1 MDIINLH
8 QVVVLAA
15 QGLLVS
21 TLILFLF
28 RIRSKLGIGFLYAA
42 IGMFQFL
49 QVYLASTVQIN
60 ITDNIIVS
68 PGSTVLFMVSLF
80 AILLIY
86 IKEDAAETRKII
98 YALLATN
105 IAMVVLLQSFKWS
118 MDSVSGEQLFKVS
131 TQIFDTNIIVLL
143 VGTVTLFVDSIL
155 LIIIYEFISKR
166 VKWIFLRVL
175 ITIGLVAIFDTICFS
190 LLAFGSS
197 ELLSSIMFSGLI
209 SKSFATVFYSIIFS
223 IYLFYIE
230 KGTDDN
236 PDFKINDIFHTLSYR
251 QKFELE
257 KTQKDDIKKKA
268 EQAIKMS
275 KVRYETLARISP
287 VGIFLSDI
295 EGKTVYV
302 NPMWCSISGIDEEN
316 AIGDGWLN
324 AVHPADIDMIKEN
337 WKTAQE
343 LNVNSHIEYR
353 FIHNDGSIIWVL
365 GQAVPEIDI
374 ENNKIG
380 YIGTITDITKLKQY
394 EKEQIQLKEKAQESD
409 RLKSAFLAN
418 MSHEIRTPMNGIL
431 GFSDLLKE
439 PDLDNDERNEYISVI
454 ERSGMRML
462 NIINDIVD
470 ISKIESGL
478 MKVYLEQVNINEVV
492 QFIYDFFK
500 PETERKNIILQL
512 FKPLHDQDVALDTD
526 KEKVIGVLTNLV
538 KNAIKHTNSGGIEFG
553 YKKKTIEESS
563 FLEFYVKDT
572 GSGVPA
578 DKREAIFDRFIQAEM
593 ANNRTIEGTGLGLP
607 ISKAYVE
614 MLGGNIW
621 LDDVETEK
629 TIFYFTLPFNTDES
643 IPEEG

>member
-1 MDIINLH
+1 MDIINVYQLA
-8 QVVVLAA
+8 VLSV
-15 QGLLVS
+15 QGLLVA

-28 RIRSKLGIGFLYAA
+28 RMRSVLGIGFLYAA

-49 QVYLASTVQIN
+49 QVYLASTVQVN

-68 PGSTVLFMVSLF
+68 PGTTVLFMVSLF

-105 IAMVVLLQSFKWS
+105 IAMAILLQSFNWNLDNENGK
-118 MDSVSGEQLFKVS
+118 QLFTVS
-131 TQIFDTNIIVLL
+131 TQLFDTNILVLI
-143 VGTVTLFVDSIL
+143 VGTVTLFVDSL
-155 LIIIYEFISKR
+155 LIIILYEFISKR
-166 VKWIFLRVL
+166 IKWMFPKVL
-175 ITIGLVAIFDTICFS
+175 ITMLTVTIFDTLSFS
-190 LLAFGSS
+190 FLAFWSS
-197 ELLSSIMFSGLI
+197 EYFSDILYSGLLSKGS
-209 SKSFATVFYSIIFS
+209 AAVFYSIIFS
-223 IYLFYIE
+223 IYLYYIE
-230 KGTDDN
+230 KDENDN
-236 PDFKINDIFHTLSYR
+236 PDYTLNDIFHTLSYR
-251 QKFELE
+251 QKFEME
-257 KTQKDDIKKKA
+257 KTQKDVIKKKA
-268 EQAIKMS
+268 EQALRMS
-275 KVRYETLARISP
+275 KARYETLAKISP

-302 NPMWCSISGIDEEN
+302 NPEWCSISGISIDDAMGE
-316 AIGDGWLN
+316 GWLK
-324 AVHPADIDMIKEN
+324 AVHADDIQMIKDN
-337 WKTAQE
+337 WKSAQD
-343 LNVNSHIEYR
+343 LNINSHIEYR
-353 FIHNDGSIIWVL
+353 FIHKDGSIVWVL
-365 GQAVPEIDI
+365 GQAVPELDMD
-374 ENNKIG
+374 NRKIG
-380 YIGTITDITKLKQY
+380 YIGTITNITMLKQY

-439 PDLDNDERNEYISVI
+439 PDLDEGERNEYISVI

-478 MKVYLEQVNINEVV
+478 MKVYLEKVNTNEIV

-500 PETERKNIILQL
+500 PETERKNVALQL
-512 FKPLHDQDVALDTD
+512 NKPLYDDEVEILTD

-538 KNAIKHTNSGGIEFG
+538 KNAIKHTNEGGIEFG
-553 YKKKTIEESS
+553 YEKKILEEVS

-578 DKREAIFDRFIQAEM
+578 DKREVIFDRFIQAEM
-593 ANNRTIEGTGLGLP
+593 DNNRTIEGTGLGLP

-614 MLGGNIW
+614 MLGGRIW
-621 LDDVETEK
+621 LDKEDTGK
-629 TIFYFTLPFNTDES
+629 TIFYFTLPYKS
-643 IPEEG
+643 

>member
-1 MDIINLH
+1 MDIVNIY
-8 QVVVLAA
+8 QVAVLAV

-28 RIRSKLGIGFLYAA
+28 RMRSVLGIGFLYAA

-60 ITDNIIVS
+60 ITDSIIVS

-105 IAMVVLLQSFKWS
+105 IAMVILLQSFKWS
-118 MDSVSGEQLFKVS
+118 VDSESGEQLFKVS
-131 TQIFDTNIIVLL
+131 TQLFDTNILVLL
-143 VGTVTLFVDSIL
+143 VGTVTLFVDSFL
-155 LIIIYEFISKR
+155 LIILYEFISKR
-166 VKWIFLRVL
+166 VKWIFFKVL
-175 ITIGLVAIFDTICFS
+175 LTTLIVASFDTICFS

-197 ELLSSIMFSGLI
+197 EYLSSIIYSNLI
-209 SKSFATVFYSIIFS
+209 SKSVATLFYSIIFS
-223 IYLFYIE
+223 VYLFYIE
-230 KGTDDN
+230 RGVDDN
-236 PDFKINDIFHTLSYR
+236 PDYKFNDIFHTLSYR
-251 QKFELE
+251 QKFEIE
-257 KTQKDDIKKKA
+257 KTQKDNIKKNA
-268 EQAIKMS
+268 EQAIRMS

-302 NPMWCSISGIDEEN
+302 NPKWCSISGILEED
-316 AIGDGWLN
+316 ALGDGWLKT
-324 AVHPADIDMIKEN
+324 VHPADIGMINDN
-337 WKTAQE
+337 WNAAQD

-353 FIHNDGSIIWVL
+353 FIHEDGSVVWVL
-365 GQAVPEIDI
+365 GQAVPELDAD
-374 ENNKIG
+374 NNKIG
-380 YIGTITDITKLKQY
+380 YIGTITNITKLKQY
-394 EKEQIQLKEKAQESD
+394 EKEQILLKEKAQESD

-431 GFSDLLKE
+431 GFSELLKE
-439 PDLDNDERNEYISVI
+439 PDLEELERKEYISVI

-478 MKVYLEQVNINEVV
+478 MKVYLEEVNINEIV

-500 PETERKNIILQL
+500 PETERKNVALEL
-512 FKPLHDQDVALDTD
+512 YKPLHDSEVIIPTD
-526 KEKVIGVLTNLV
+526 KEKVIGILTNLV
-538 KNAIKHTNSGGIEFG
+538 KNAIKHTQEGSIEFG
-553 YKKKTIEESS
+553 YVRKEIGESS
-563 FLEFYVKDT
+563 FMEFFVKDT
-572 GSGVPA
+572 GSGVPD

-593 ANNRTIEGTGLGLP
+593 ENNRTIEGTGLGLP

-614 MLGGNIW
+614 MLGGKIW
-621 LDDVETEK
+621 LDDIQTDK
-629 TIFYFTLPFNTDES
+629 TVFYFTLPFQ
-643 IPEEG
+643 I